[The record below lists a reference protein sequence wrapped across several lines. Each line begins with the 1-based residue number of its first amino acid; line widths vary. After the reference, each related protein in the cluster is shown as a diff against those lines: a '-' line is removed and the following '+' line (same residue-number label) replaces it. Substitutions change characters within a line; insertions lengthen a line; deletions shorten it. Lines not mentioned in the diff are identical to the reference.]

1 MAALS
6 QRVTYA
12 HAILVGSKALGEET
26 IVAGSAILS
35 IIAFYGECMSCGA
48 RSRGAIDLRS

>member
-1 MAALS
+1 VAALS

-12 HAILVGSKALGEET
+12 HAILVGLKALGEET